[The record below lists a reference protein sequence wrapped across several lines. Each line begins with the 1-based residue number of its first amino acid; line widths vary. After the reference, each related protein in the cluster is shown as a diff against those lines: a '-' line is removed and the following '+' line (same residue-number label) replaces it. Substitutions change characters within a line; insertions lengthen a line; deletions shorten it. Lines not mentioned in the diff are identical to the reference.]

1 MERERTSNGVPYE
14 WSLANADG
22 AAFTLYPVA
31 GMTRDQVREAEAEIR
46 RNRDVVR
53 ISVSREEGWAP
64 VETPYPEYPHIKS
77 LGYYTKMLMKCEH
90 CGSSKDVSAQQL
102 PDLELKGERP
112 AEQFRD
118 QHKGCRPIGG
128 RMK

>member
-14 WSLANADG
+14 WSLVNADG

-77 LGYYTKMLMKCEH
+77 LG
-90 CGSSKDVSAQQL
+90 
-102 PDLELKGERP
+102 
-112 AEQFRD
+112 
-118 QHKGCRPIGG
+118 
-128 RMK
+128 